1 MGIVQQIPRR
11 DDRSEIRDSAW
22 PASMCVC
29 STASEHPAQGLG
41 VMGLGFKG
49 VGLYSD
55 QPGVDLNRLNPPH
68 CNPCLILSL
77 RPISFEN
84 GLGFG
89 VREFGVS
96 CCLTWGRFG

>member
-55 QPGVDLNRLNPPH
+55 QPGVDLNRLNPVHYMCCTKPYDIKSS
-68 CNPCLILSL
+68 PSL
-77 RPISFEN
+77 NLKPVITN
-84 GLGFG
+84 L
-89 VREFGVS
+89 
-96 CCLTWGRFG
+96 